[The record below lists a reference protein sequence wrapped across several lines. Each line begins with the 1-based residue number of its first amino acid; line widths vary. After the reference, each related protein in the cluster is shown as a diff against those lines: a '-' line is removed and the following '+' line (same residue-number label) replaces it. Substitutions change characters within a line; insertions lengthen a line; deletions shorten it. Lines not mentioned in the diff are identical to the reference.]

1 MLKKF
6 YDFALLVLA
15 FFSLPK
21 LLWKK
26 YRRSLKERLGW
37 ELPDFSLPP
46 EGKRIWIHAVSVGET
61 KAVIP
66 LVNMIQK
73 ESPQAVIFFS
83 TSTETGQSEAKRSL
97 PHLAG
102 YFLLP
107 FDFSW
112 TMEALTKKLKP
123 DILILVEGDFWYNLV
138 SRVDKVVLVNG
149 KISEK
154 STKRFRLVPFFT
166 RRLFSYFK
174 VLCVQSQRYAH
185 RFEDLDIPPEKIFV
199 TGNLKFDVPFPH
211 IDKEKWKT
219 DLGISPRDQVITIG
233 STHEGEEK
241 EILLALEPLWDE
253 FHNLKVILVPR
264 HPDRFE
270 RVAKLLQDMGLRFC
284 RFSHLSHRTG
294 NEKVILIDAMGIL
307 NPCYRLSDIAIVAG
321 SFIPHVGGHNIF
333 EPVSLSVPTL
343 FGPHMESQRDLVN
356 IVLQAGAGKQV
367 TLNHLAG
374 ETAEMLRHPP
384 QEMKQAGQKLSEE
397 VHGSTVRTWAAIKN
411 LFN

>member
-1 MLKKF
+1 MFKRF
-6 YDFALLVLA
+6 YDFILLILA
-15 FFSLPK
+15 FFVLPK

-26 YRRSLKERLGW
+26 YRRNLKERLGW
-37 ELPDFSLPP
+37 RLPDFPLPP
-46 EGKRIWIHAVSVGET
+46 NGKRVWVHAVSVGET
-61 KAVIP
+61 RAVIP
-66 LVNMIQK
+66 LVNLIQK
-73 ESPQAVIFFS
+73 EVPDAVIFFS
-83 TSTETGQSEAKRSL
+83 STTETGQSEAKRNL

-123 DILILVEGDFWYNLV
+123 DVLILVEGDFWYNLV
-138 SRVDKVVLVNG
+138 SNVQKVVLVNG

-154 STKRFRLVPFFT
+154 SMKRFRLASFFT
-166 RRLFSYFK
+166 KRLFSHFK
-174 VLCVQSQRYAH
+174 AFCVQSQRYAI
-185 RFEDLDIPPEKIFV
+185 RFEDIGIPPEKIVV

-211 IDKEKWKT
+211 IDKEKWKS
-219 DLGISPRDQVITIG
+219 DLGISPQDQVITIG

-253 FHNLKVILVPR
+253 FHHLKVILVPR
-264 HPDRFE
+264 HPDRFD

-294 NEKVILIDAMGIL
+294 NEKVILIDVMGIL
-307 NPCYRLSDIAIVAG
+307 NPCYRLSDLAIVAG
-321 SFIPHVGGHNIF
+321 SFATHVGGHNIF

-343 FGPHMESQRDLVN
+343 FGPHMESQHDLVD

-367 TLNHLAG
+367 TLGQLTQT
-374 ETAEMLRHPP
+374 TAEMLRHPP
-384 QEMKQAGQKLSEE
+384 LEMKKAGQKLAEE
-397 VHGSTVRTWAAIKN
+397 VHGSTVRTWAAIKS
-411 LFN
+411 LF